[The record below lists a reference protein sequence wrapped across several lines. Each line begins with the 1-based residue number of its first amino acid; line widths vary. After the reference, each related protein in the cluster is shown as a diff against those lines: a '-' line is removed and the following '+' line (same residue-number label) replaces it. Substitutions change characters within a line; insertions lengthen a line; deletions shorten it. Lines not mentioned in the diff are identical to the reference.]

1 MGGGGDISDS
11 LKSMTDM
18 AMKLM
23 EYEGKSSS
31 SEDEATKKVYDNL
44 LAHPMFEVHRNSD
57 MAQFA
62 KDTRGIMNG

>member
-23 EYEGKSSS
+23 EYEGSKE
-31 SEDEATKKVYDNL
+31 SEEKKKVYDNL
-44 LAHPMFEVHRNSD
+44 LTHPLFENYRNSD

-62 KDTRGIMNG
+62 KDTRGILNG

>member
-11 LKSMTDM
+11 LKAMTDM

-23 EYEGKSSS
+23 EYEGKSSV
-31 SEDEATKKVYDNL
+31 EDEATKKVYDNL
-44 LAHPMFEVHRNSD
+44 LAHPMFDVHRNSD